1 MSLEE
6 ENKTKKEYESVFI
19 LGGYI
24 SGMLLLGLHTWIT
37 LKAFFSDS
45 KSITIYV
52 NRYGEQ
58 YGDIVTFVFFWA
70 LCLIGLIFLYN
81 RIKKPDIIKQ
91 KQ

>member
-6 ENKTKKEYESVFI
+6 ENKTKKDYESVFI

-37 LKAFFSDS
+37 LKALFSDS

-52 NRYGEQ
+52 NRYTVNSTV
-58 YGDIVTFVFFWA
+58 ILSPSSSF
-70 LCLIGLIFLYN
+70 GLYV
-81 RIKKPDIIKQ
+81 
-91 KQ
+91 